1 MEFGDLQLSV
11 ILLAIFL
18 ENIVSNSS
26 KSPRPYRNTLSCHF
40 PYSHT
45 NMHEPCI
52 ALPEMFSRFSTKCK
66 DFNTQCFL
74 LFTSHSKDI
83 NKIPLTIFLFSRRAP
98 DYTGLLPFITLCA
111 VQSYNS
117 PTANSLAQAFWEVFD
132 HPVSAA
138 DYALSFWT
146 LITYSWEQLKQ
157 TCFEK
162 CILLRPERSSPN
174 WDHLQEQTAHLS
186 VVHSSHHS
194 YQ

>member
-1 MEFGDLQLSV
+1 MDPNSLESGTLHKTNGIWGF
-11 ILLAIFL
+11 AIVYHSL
-18 ENIVSNSS
+18 GPSSWKMVSNSS
-26 KSPRPYRNTLSCHF
+26 KSPRPYRKTLSCHC
-40 PYSHT
+40 PYSHRS
-45 NMHEPCI
+45 MHEPCI

-138 DYALSFWT
+138 DYALSF
-146 LITYSWEQLKQ
+146 
-157 TCFEK
+157 
-162 CILLRPERSSPN
+162 
-174 WDHLQEQTAHLS
+174 
-186 VVHSSHHS
+186 
-194 YQ
+194 